1 MVNKYGKK
9 KYLIEHHDNRN
20 VSYKFTVSDFGFCH
34 EYINY
39 KNGSEKAYRNS
50 EGVSRGFDKP
60 KQGINEE
67 DSDRRMRA
75 IAQNGNNG
83 EHYDLEDVVL
93 TKNAHFE
100 KVINDTL
107 SEVKELLIVKGKEYR
122 RNDNVYHNF
131 DQGAKI
137 KGITPE
143 KVLDGFLL
151 KHEVSIADMTDDLDK
166 GVLPSKEK
174 VEEKFNDN
182 IIYLLIK
189 KSMILNRLK

>member
-1 MVNKYGKK
+1 M
-9 KYLIEHHDNRN
+9 
-20 VSYKFTVSDFGFCH
+20 
-34 EYINY
+34 
-39 KNGSEKAYRNS
+39 EKGAIKEN
-50 EGVSRGFDKP
+50 
-60 KQGINEE
+60 QN
-67 DSDRRMRA
+67 RRMRA

-83 EHYDLEDVVL
+83 EHYDLEDSEL
-93 TKNAHFE
+93 TKNEYFE

-107 SEVKELLIVKGKEYR
+107 TEVKELLIVKGKEYR

-151 KHEVSIADMTDDLDK
+151 KHEVSISDMTNDLDK
-166 GVLPSKEK
+166 GIMPSKEK

-189 KSMILNRLK
+189 KAMILNRIK

>member
-1 MVNKYGKK
+1 MVNKYGEKK
-9 KYLIEHHDNRN
+9 DLIEHHDNRS
-20 VSYKFTVSDFGFCH
+20 VSYQFMVSNNGLCH
-34 EYINY
+34 EFVLD
-39 KNGSEKAYRNS
+39 EKGKEITYRNS
-50 EGVSRGFDKP
+50 DGESRGFDK
-60 KQGINEE
+60 QEE
-67 DSDRRMRA
+67 D
-75 IAQNGNNG
+75 
-83 EHYDLEDVVL
+83 
-93 TKNAHFE
+93 TKNEHFE

-107 SEVKELLIVKGKEYR
+107 LEVKELLIVKGKEYR

-151 KHEVSIADMTDDLDK
+151 KHEVSIADMTDDLYK
-166 GVLPSKEK
+166 GILPTKEK

-189 KSMILNRLK
+189 KAMILNRLK

>member
-9 KYLIEHHDNRN
+9 EDLIERHNNRY
-20 VSYKFTVSDFGFCH
+20 VSYQFMISDSGLCH
-34 EYINY
+34 EFVIDERG
-39 KNGSEKAYRNS
+39 KEITYRNS

-60 KQGINEE
+60 KQEINEE
-67 DSDRRMRA
+67 DDARRMRA

-83 EHYDLEDVVL
+83 EHYDLEDVKL
-93 TKNAHFE
+93 TKNQHFE

-107 SEVKELLIVKGKEYR
+107 AEVKELLIVKGREYR

-151 KHEVSIADMTDDLDK
+151 KHEVSISDMTNDLDK
-166 GVLPSKEK
+166 GIMPSKEK

-189 KSMILNRLK
+189 KAMILNRIK

>member
-1 MVNKYGKK
+1 MVNKYGKREELVEYYNNGK
-9 KYLIEHHDNRN
+9 TSYHFGIHDNDG
-20 VSYKFTVSDFGFCH
+20 SCF
-34 EYINY
+34 EYY
-39 KNGSEKAYRNS
+39 YDYNGKEEAYRNS
-50 EGVSRGFDKP
+50 KGVSRGFDKLEQET
-60 KQGINEE
+60 KIE
-67 DSDRRMRA
+67 D
-75 IAQNGNNG
+75 
-83 EHYDLEDVVL
+83 
-93 TKNAHFE
+93 TKNEYFE

-107 SEVKELLIVKGKEYR
+107 AEVKELLIVKGKEYR

-166 GVLPSKEK
+166 GTLPTKEK

-189 KSMILNRLK
+189 KAMILNRLK

>member
-1 MVNKYGKK
+1 MVNKYGKNETLTECHSNGK
-9 KYLIEHHDNRN
+9 A
-20 VSYKFTVSDFGFCH
+20 SYYYVACEDGYSG
-34 EYINY
+34 EYTYDENQKQITF
-39 KNGSEKAYRNS
+39 RNS
-50 EGVSRGFDKP
+50 EGVREGFDKID
-60 KQGINEE
+60 KE
-67 DSDRRMRA
+67 A
-75 IAQNGNNG
+75 GND
-83 EHYDLEDVVL
+83 Y
-93 TKNAHFE
+93 FE
-100 KVINDTL
+100 KVVNDTL
-107 SEVKELLIVKGKEYR
+107 AEVKELLILKGKEYR

-166 GVLPSKEK
+166 GILPTKEK

>member
-1 MVNKYGKK
+1 MGK
-9 KYLIEHHDNRN
+9 
-20 VSYKFTVSDFGFCH
+20 VT
-34 EYINY
+34 
-39 KNGSEKAYRNS
+39 
-50 EGVSRGFDKP
+50 
-60 KQGINEE
+60 
-67 DSDRRMRA
+67 
-75 IAQNGNNG
+75 
-83 EHYDLEDVVL
+83 L
-93 TKNAHFE
+93 TKNKYFE
-100 KVINDTL
+100 EVVSNTL
-107 SEVKELLIVKGKEYR
+107 AEVKELLIVKGKEYR

-166 GVLPSKEK
+166 GTLPTKEK

-189 KSMILNRLK
+189 KAMILNRLK